1 MANPMKGE
9 AKLRNYTVTFQF
21 GTFMSLEERMGK
33 KMPELMGCVA
43 IGLGAAELLDF
54 LAEGLKDK
62 HGDKSDDEVRSLVE
76 EYGYIECG
84 AAVSKAVAAYFGD
97 KKAKD
102 KNPPEA
108 A

>member
-9 AKLRNYTVTFQF
+9 ARLREYTVTFQF
-21 GTFMSLEERMGK
+21 GTFMSLEERTGK
-33 KMPELMGCVA
+33 KMPELMGCVSL
-43 IGLGAAELLDF
+43 GLGAAELLDF

-62 HGDKSDDEVRSLVE
+62 HGDKSDDDVRSLVE

-84 AAVSKAVAAYFGD
+84 TAVSKAVAAYFGET
-97 KKAKD
+97 KAKG
-102 KNPPEA
+102 KNPPKA